1 MKCMVSRGKFRIH
14 LHHQIQIGTDAFG
27 GILGTNH
34 KPATQ
39 QTRVS
44 SQQVPHMMIYVHYP
58 HGQMRTVEYFMI
70 SWDTG
75 ENKDD

>member
-1 MKCMVSRGKFRIH
+1 MVSRGKFRIH
-14 LHHQIQIGTDAFG
+14 RHHQIQIGTDAFG

-39 QTRVS
+39 LTRVS
-44 SQQVPHMMIYVHYP
+44 SQQVHTTHDDVHYP
-58 HGQMRTVEYFMI
+58 HGQMRTVEYFMM
-70 SWDTG
+70 SWGTG